1 MKRFLLTVLAAI
13 LMVPMLSAGNYKS
26 FTVAIYA
33 RAYEVDKMSDPHYLD
48 STWNIISKQMKVD
61 KIYLE
66 THRDKLI
73 VPQKTIDAAKKFFK
87 SKGLEVAGGI
97 TYTINDGNNFQTFSY
112 ATPEAAQLAREIER
126 VSAARGLISDVL
138 LEINIA
144 DEASKHGTGETSAE
158 ELLRAAAA
166 LPHLRVRGLMAVPPP
181 ADTPEENRPYFR
193 KMRQLQEKLKALGL
207 PGVQLSEL
215 SMGMTGDFETAI
227 EEGSTMIR
235 IGTAVFGR
243 RLYHLPEEDR

>member
-1 MKRFLLTVLAAI
+1 MSIAENLQQIRGRAEAACLRAGRDPREVTLI
-13 LMVPMLSAGNYKS
+13 AVSKTNPASAVCEAAAAGQTDFGENK
-26 FTVAIYA
+26 AQEMCA
-33 RAYEVDKMSDPHYLD
+33 
-48 STWNIISKQMKVD
+48 KQ
-61 KIYLE
+61 E
-66 THRDKLI
+66 EC
-73 VPQKTIDAAKKFFK
+73 P
-87 SKGLEVAGGI
+87 KGLRWHFI
-97 TYTINDGNNFQTFSY
+97 GNLQRNKVKYVVGRSVLIHSVNS
-112 ATPEAAQLAREIER
+112 PQLAREIER

-227 EEGSTMIR
+227 EE
-235 IGTAVFGR
+235 
-243 RLYHLPEEDR
+243 